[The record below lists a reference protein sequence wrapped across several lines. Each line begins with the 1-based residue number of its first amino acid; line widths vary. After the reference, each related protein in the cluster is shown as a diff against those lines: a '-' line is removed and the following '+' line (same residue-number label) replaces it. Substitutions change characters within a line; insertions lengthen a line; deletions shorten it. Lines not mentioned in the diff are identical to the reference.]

1 LPFLGTK
8 AAVGR
13 QSIYRIYCYIE
24 YREAVVMI
32 LEVIFGALL
41 FAGAALA
48 ISSEIYK
55 DLRELVRS

>member
-1 LPFLGTK
+1 
-8 AAVGR
+8 
-13 QSIYRIYCYIE
+13 
-24 YREAVVMI
+24 MI

-55 DLRELVRS
+55 DIRELVRS